1 MNARLTLFRRL
12 ALAGVLLAF
21 AVVVLGAWVR
31 LSAAGLGC
39 PDWPGCYGHL
49 SVDSAARNVDAINQ
63 AFPHRPFEYHKA
75 IKEMVHRYFA
85 STLGLLILVL
95 AALAISNRRDPAQP
109 VALPLALVAL
119 VILQGLLGM
128 WTVTLLLKPLIV
140 VLHLLGG
147 LATLSLLAW
156 LAMRSSVQAQPGP
169 AQSVPVQAAQAVP
182 AAPPVRTPERQD
194 GLRRLATAALAV
206 LILQIA
212 LGGWTSSNYAAFA
225 CPDFPTCQNELW
237 PNMDVA
243 DAFVLWRGLGI
254 DYEGGVL
261 DHPARVA
268 IHFAHRLGALA
279 AALLLGA
286 LAYRAWRRGSTR
298 AIRTGGALL
307 ALVLLTQLILG
318 PVMVMRALPLALAT
332 AHNGVAALLLLAT
345 VWLNHLVRVPARRSE
360 AALR

>member
-1 MNARLTLFRRL
+1 VTSRYRLFQRL
-12 ALAGVLLAF
+12 ALAGVVLAF
-21 AVVVLGAWVR
+21 GVVVLGAWVR

-49 SVDSAARNVDAINQ
+49 SVDTAAANVDAINE

-85 STLGLLILVL
+85 SSLGLLILVL
-95 AALAISNRRDPAQP
+95 AGLAIANRRDPQQP
-109 VALPLALVAL
+109 LILPIVLVGL

-156 LAMRSSVQAQPGP
+156 LAMAKP
-169 AQSVPVQAAQAVP
+169 ASQAAVP
-182 AAPPVRTPERQD
+182 KSLQTVATTALVV
-194 GLRRLATAALAV
+194 LA
-206 LILQIA
+206 LQIA
-212 LGGWTSSNYAAFA
+212 LGGWTSSNYAALA
-225 CPDFPTCQNELW
+225 CPDFPTCQNSLW
-237 PNMDVA
+237 PHMDVR

-268 IHFAHRLGALA
+268 IHFMHRLGAVV
-279 AALLLGA
+279 AALMLGFASIAAMRLGA
-286 LAYRAWRRGSTR
+286 TRGVR
-298 AIRTGGALL
+298 IAGAVLG
-307 ALVLLTQLILG
+307 AVLVCQLILG
-318 PVMVMRALPLALAT
+318 PLMVIRALPLALAT
-332 AHNGVAALLLLAT
+332 AHNAVAALLLLA
-345 VWLNHLVRVPARRSE
+345 VVALNRS
-360 AALR
+360 LRPGL